1 MVVQAKLETQWK
13 DVSTTF
19 SEADLRQ
26 VDPDLA
32 SLPLLI
38 PAFKKVW
45 SYNSPEWVQQLTE
58 VFAKKKKK
66 NKSAAAAAMNADNV
80 ASLKGLPARQGRL
93 RPHLIRQQR
102 NLQRPVRRLARQMRL
117 QRFVPSQERPLWRR
131 LGKHWR
137 QLVLFR

>member
-1 MVVQAKLETQWK
+1 MTYNAFLNTVSLILQCGEACRRNITNPFVYVLVEFFSDTNGLSASLQKVLYPMVVQAKLETQWT

-45 SYNSPEWVQQLTE
+45 SYNSPEWVQQLKE
-58 VFAKKKKK
+58 VFARKKRQTKKQQP
-66 NKSAAAAAMNADNV
+66 
-80 ASLKGLPARQGRL
+80 LP
-93 RPHLIRQQR
+93 P
-102 NLQRPVRRLARQMRL
+102 
-117 QRFVPSQERPLWRR
+117 
-131 LGKHWR
+131 
-137 QLVLFR
+137 